1 MREQVRLS
9 ALFVWAFVA
18 AIGAPRQVPAG
29 VCALPGGGAISGRV
43 TAAATGAAIADAELV
58 AERIVD
64 GFLTTVATTTS
75 GPTGHY
81 QFAALVP
88 GDYFVRTQ
96 ATALLVDEVWPGIAC
111 DQVCDP
117 QSTGT
122 TLAVA
127 VGQSVEDVDFVLDAG
142 GRIEGTVRL
151 ADGVTPVPGAQV
163 ESFALGPFGTFGLG
177 EVVADA
183 NGAWTVDGLE
193 SLNYKIRASAPGLVA
208 EVYPNAVCSMSC
220 DVLNA
225 GSPIAVTAG
234 ATTSGIDVALA
245 AGIAVSGTVTDLAAV
260 PLAGVSVGVHKSPGG
275 GSVQAFTD
283 ANGAWSTPEGLLPGT
298 YFARTA
304 SVYLDELWNDLPCE
318 PFCTVTSGT
327 PIVVGAS
334 PVTGIDF
341 ALGRLGAIAGTVV
354 ESGTGL
360 PLANVAVVARAV
372 GAPFPA
378 SAITASDGSY
388 RIGGLAPESYL
399 VAAVDGVH
407 VGEIYDDAGTCY
419 DLLSCSPSLPPTLVD
434 VVGTGEVAGIDFEL
448 DPGGVLSGVVV
459 AAATQ
464 APVTTATISIYR
476 LDGSH
481 ETNAFA
487 NSSGQFRVA
496 ALPAGQSYRVVADP
510 SGGAALLG
518 EVWEEQPCVPGSCD
532 PSAGTPVPVALN
544 APACLTFT
552 LDGAPN
558 PEGAGISGHVAG
570 VAGALAGVQVSIH
583 DAAGAPAGTVL
594 TDASG
599 NYLTTGAL
607 DLQPGTY
614 FVRASGALG
623 YVDELFDDL
632 PCVACNPTTG
642 TPVVLTAGATT
653 SGIDFDLVLLG
664 SPPLPLIFLEDCKPA
679 GCVYFRSNFENSR
692 ANRSTILD
700 QNTATLSPFALPPEL
715 WNDLVA
721 CVQRAYRPF
730 AVEVTDIDPGSLP
743 HLEHVVAG
751 IPEEIGQDSG
761 TLGVSPFSCGF
772 LPNSISFTFA
782 GVLGTV
788 PSQEVLDELCWTVVH
803 EIGHQHGLDHHFY
816 APDAMTYLPGCGP
829 KLLPARDVGC
839 GELAPRACDCGG
851 ASENSYARIR
861 AVHGAS
867 DLVFDDGFEIVEPG
881 QNCAWSLE
889 NPPPV
894 PLSPLAPDFKPVPH
908 CGALEPSNPGF
919 QPQPRSGPENF

>member
-96 ATALLVDEVWPGIAC
+96 ATALLVDEVWPGFSC

-208 EVYPNAVCSMSC
+208 EIYPDAVCSMSC

-260 PLAGVSVGVHKSPGG
+260 PLAGVSVSLHRSPGG

-304 SVYLDELWNDLPCE
+304 SDYLDELWNNLPCE

-327 PIVVGAS
+327 PIVLSAS
-334 PVTGIDF
+334 PVTSIDF
-341 ALGRLGAIAGTVV
+341 ALGRLGAITGTIV

-360 PLANVAVVARAV
+360 PLANVTVVARSAS
-372 GAPFPA
+372 APFPSFA
-378 SAITASDGSY
+378 TTASDGSY
-388 RIGGLAPESYL
+388 RIGGLAPESYVL
-399 VAAVDGVH
+399 AAVDGVH
-407 VGEIYDDAGTCY
+407 VGEIYDNAGTCY
-419 DLLSCSPSLPPTLVD
+419 DLVNCSPSLPPTFVD
-434 VVGTGEVAGIDFEL
+434 VVGAGEMTGIDFAL
-448 DPGGVLSGVVV
+448 DPGGVLSGAIV

-464 APVTTATISIYR
+464 GPVNAATVSVFR
-476 LDGSH
+476 LDGGY
-481 ETNAFA
+481 ETGAFA
-487 NSSGQFRVA
+487 DSSGQFRVA
-496 ALPAGQSYRVVADP
+496 ALPAGTSYRVVAQP
-510 SGGAALLG
+510 PGGSALLG
-518 EVWEEQPCVPGSCD
+518 EVWEEQPCVPGGCVPD
-532 PSAGTPVPVALN
+532 GGTPVPVALN
-544 APACLTFT
+544 APACVTFT

-558 PEGAGISGHVAG
+558 PEGAGISGQVTG
-570 VAGALAGVQVSIH
+570 VAGALAGVQISIH
-583 DAAGAPAGTVL
+583 DAAGGLAGTVFS
-594 TDASG
+594 DASG

-607 DLQPGTY
+607 DLAPGTY
-614 FVRASGALG
+614 FVRASGAVG
-623 YVDELFDDL
+623 YADELFDDL
-632 PCVACNPTTG
+632 PCVACNPTDG
-642 TPVVLTAGATT
+642 TPVVVLASSTT
-653 SGIDFDLVLLG
+653 SGIDFDLVLVG
-664 SPPLPLIFLEDCKPA
+664 PPPLPLIYLEDCKPS
-679 GCVYFRSNFENSR
+679 GCLYFRSNFENSR
-692 ANRSTILD
+692 TNRSTIPSAS
-700 QNTATLSPFALPPEL
+700 TATLDPFALPPE
-715 WNDLVA
+715 
-721 CVQRAYRPF
+721 F
-730 AVEVTDIDPGSLP
+730 
-743 HLEHVVAG
+743 
-751 IPEEIGQDSG
+751 
-761 TLGVSPFSCGF
+761 
-772 LPNSISFTFA
+772 
-782 GVLGTV
+782 
-788 PSQEVLDELCWTVVH
+788 
-803 EIGHQHGLDHHFY
+803 
-816 APDAMTYLPGCGP
+816 
-829 KLLPARDVGC
+829 
-839 GELAPRACDCGG
+839 
-851 ASENSYARIR
+851 
-861 AVHGAS
+861 
-867 DLVFDDGFEIVEPG
+867 
-881 QNCAWSLE
+881 
-889 NPPPV
+889 
-894 PLSPLAPDFKPVPH
+894 
-908 CGALEPSNPGF
+908 
-919 QPQPRSGPENF
+919 

>member
-1 MREQVRLS
+1 MSEQLRLS
-9 ALFVWAFVA
+9 ALFVLALFA
-18 AIGAPRQVPAG
+18 AIGSPRGIAAG
-29 VCALPGGGAISGRV
+29 VCPLPGGGAVSGRV
-43 TAAATGAAIADAELV
+43 TEAATGEGIGDAELV

-64 GFLTTVATTTS
+64 GFLTIVATTTS

-111 DQVCDP
+111 DQICDS
-117 QSTGT
+117 QNDGT
-122 TLAVA
+122 TVAVA
-127 VGQSVEDVDFVLDAG
+127 GGQSVEEIDFALDAG
-142 GRIEGTVRL
+142 GRLEGTVRL
-151 ADGVTPVPGAQV
+151 ADGVTPVPGARI
-163 ESFALGPFGTFGLG
+163 ESFALGPFGTFGLPPI
-177 EVVADA
+177 VADA
-183 NGAWTVDGLE
+183 GGAWSIDGLE
-193 SLNYKIRASAPGLVA
+193 SGSYKVRAAAPGLVA
-208 EVYPNAVCSMSC
+208 EVYPDTVCSMSC
-220 DVLNA
+220 TVFNA
-225 GSPIAVTAG
+225 GSAIAVTAG
-234 ATTSGIDVALA
+234 ATSSGIDSALA
-245 AGIAVSGTVTDLAAV
+245 AGVSVSGTVTDLAAL
-260 PLAGVSVGVHKSPGG
+260 PLAGVTVSVHPSSGF
-275 GSVQAFTD
+275 GSVSAQTD
-283 ANGAWSTPEGLLPGT
+283 ANGAWSTSEGLLPGT

-304 SVYLDELWNDLPCE
+304 SAFLDELWNDLPCE

-341 ALGRLGAIAGTVV
+341 ALVRLGAIAGTVV

-360 PLANVAVVARAV
+360 PLANVAVIARSASS
-372 GAPFPA
+372 PFPA
-378 SAITASDGSY
+378 GAITSSDGSY
-388 RIGGLAPESYL
+388 RIDGLAPESYL
-399 VAAVDGVH
+399 LAAVDGVH

-434 VVGTGEVAGIDFEL
+434 VVGTDEVAGIDFEL
-448 DPGGVLSGVVV
+448 DRGGVLSGVVV

-464 APVTTATISIYR
+464 APVTTATIAIFR
-476 LDGSH
+476 LDGGY

-496 ALPAGQSYRVVADP
+496 ALPAGQSYRVVAEP
-510 SGGAALLG
+510 SGGALLG
-518 EVWEEQPCVPGSCD
+518 EVWEEQPCVPGSSCD
-532 PSAGTPVPVALN
+532 PSTGTPVPVALN
-544 APACLTFT
+544 APACVTFT

-558 PEGAGISGHVAG
+558 PEGAGISGHVTG
-570 VAGALAGVQVSIH
+570 VAGALAGVQISIH

-623 YVDELFDDL
+623 YLDELFDNL

-642 TPVVLTAGATT
+642 TPVVVLASATT
-653 SGIDFDLVLLG
+653 SGIDFALALIG
-664 SPPLPLIFLEDCKPA
+664 APPLPLIYLEDCKPS
-679 GCVYFRSNFENSR
+679 GCLYFRSNFDDSR
-692 ANRSTILD
+692 TNRSTIPSANTSTLD
-700 QNTATLSPFALPPEL
+700 PFALPPEF
-715 WNDLVA
+715 WNELVA
-721 CVQRAYRPF
+721 CVQAAYRPF
-730 AVEVTDIDPGSLP
+730 AVEVTDVDPGNVP
-743 HLEHVVAG
+743 HLEHVIAG
-751 IPEEIGQDSG
+751 IPGDIGQDIG
-761 TLGVSPFSCGF
+761 TLGVSPFGCGF

-782 GVLGTV
+782 GALGTV

-839 GELAPRACDCGG
+839 GEFTSRACTCGG

-881 QNCAWSLE
+881 QNCAWSQE

-894 PLSPLAPDFKPVPH
+894 PFALPAPSAAPH
-908 CGALEPSNPGF
+908 CGALAPSNPGF
-919 QPQPRSGPENF
+919 RPQGQGLR